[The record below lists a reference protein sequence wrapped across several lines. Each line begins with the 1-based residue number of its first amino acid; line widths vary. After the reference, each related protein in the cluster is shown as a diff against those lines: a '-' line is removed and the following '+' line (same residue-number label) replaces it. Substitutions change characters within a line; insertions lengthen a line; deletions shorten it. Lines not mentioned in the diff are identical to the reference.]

1 MQFFCERRVPI
12 LIILRSITEYG
23 IVCVGGGEE
32 RQTENLKE
40 MRGRAVLT
48 GDII

>member
-1 MQFFCERRVPI
+1 MK
-12 LIILRSITEYG
+12 YG
-23 IVCVGGGEE
+23 IVRGGGGGEE

-40 MRGRAVLT
+40 MRCIAVLA